1 MATKLN
7 DFLQLVDVNPLL
19 MRALQG
25 LLTDLATDTANIR
38 DRLKCQ
44 MFVGIHSR

>member
-1 MATKLN
+1 
-7 DFLQLVDVNPLL
+7 
-19 MRALQG
+19 MRALQA

-44 MFVGIHSR
+44 MFRLEPVIKAGGGSA